1 MQILGF
7 VHRSQMCP
15 RALGDLPSKHMMP
28 TNNRQHQNGDN
39 QIPTGQE
46 AALSTGKPLE
56 FASDQRI
63 QEASSGRRTST
74 VARNKAQPQPQ
85 ESFEEPTILPAE
97 ASGPRRAQAMSLVM
111 QEMDDLRA
119 RMEQIMRR
127 QHEEAAGN
135 SALAQPAPSEDDDHR
150 TAPPAYSELGDR

>member
-1 MQILGF
+1 
-7 VHRSQMCP
+7 MCP
-15 RALGDLPSKHMMP
+15 RALGVLPSKQMMP

-63 QEASSGRRTST
+63 QEASSERRTST
-74 VARNKAQPQPQ
+74 VARNKAQPQPR
-85 ESFEEPTILPAE
+85 ESFEEPTILPTE
-97 ASGPRRAQAMSLVM
+97 ASGPQARRAQSMSLVM

-119 RMEQIMRR
+119 RMEHIMRR
-127 QHEEAAGN
+127 QQEEAVRS
-135 SALAQPAPSEDDDHR
+135 SALAPLSPSDEDDHR
-150 TAPPAYSELGDR
+150 TAPPAYSELGDH